1 MVPPPGFRRAER
13 RLDQV
18 TPFARGAPSG
28 RCGASAPRS
37 SSSPSGYLDHRGR
50 RFCAP
55 FVPFLRGLRPV
66 AERPQCPPS
75 TAKVSC
81 LASRHCL
88 RLRGSWPRVLGSQ
101 IPKGLS
107 RSVVLRSVDC
117 WPLAKDLTRLS
128 GAGLLRHPSTLS
140 AWSGRGIPLS
150 GCAHRSSAA
159 AFTGRASLL
168 LTTPWEA

>member
-1 MVPPPGFRRAER
+1 MVPPRDFIGRSVAWIKSPLLLGAHLADGAVLRHPV
-13 RLDQV
+13 RL
-18 TPFARGAPSG
+18 
-28 RCGASAPRS
+28 
-37 SSSPSGYLDHRGR
+37 PSGYLDHRGC

-75 TAKVSC
+75 AAKVSC
-81 LASRHCL
+81 FSLASLPAFTWVVAASPGQPNSEGL
-88 RLRGSWPRVLGSQ
+88 R
-101 IPKGLS
+101 

-128 GAGLLRHPSTLS
+128 GAGLLRHPPTLS